1 MKALIKFALSFFKSD
16 WELEDYPVKFRHS
29 PSDGS
34 GATGRWTP
42 APWYATI
49 INWRRMFGAG
59 DTQEEAYD
67 ALRQRF
73 QEYKREGKRL
83 PRPGTGMPMVFTST
97 AKVGRYEEIARD
109 FLAQI
114 LELDFD
120 ECFISDA
127 SSLWDFALL
136 ETDESFESKIERVYG
151 VDVSDIESGNLVE
164 IFARIAEGAGSGRV

>member
-16 WELEDYPVKFRHS
+16 WKLEDYPVKFKHS

-34 GATGRWTP
+34 GATGRWAP

-67 ALRQRF
+67 ALRRRF

-83 PRPGTGMPMVFTST
+83 PRPGTGLPMELTST
-97 AKVGRYEEIARD
+97 AKVGRHEEIARD

-114 LELDFD
+114 LDLDFD
-120 ECFISDA
+120 RCFISDET
-127 SSLWDFALL
+127 SLWDFAML
-136 ETDESFESKIERVYG
+136 ETDESFESKIEKVYG
-151 VDVSDIESGNLVE
+151 VDVSDIEDGNLVK
-164 IFARIAEGAGSGRV
+164 IFARIAEGAGSV